1 MEGAEVVG
9 IGTNVGEPRVRR
21 RLLLARW
28 NEMAKYSIETT
39 TGRVGCGS
47 SLFHC
52 CIELGI
58 LMLLR
63 IGMTLER
70 IPDFQEAP

>member
-1 MEGAEVVG
+1 MAE
-9 IGTNVGEPRVRR
+9 
-21 RLLLARW
+21 
-28 NEMAKYSIETT
+28 YSIETM

-47 SLFHC
+47 SLFHY

-58 LMLLR
+58 LTLLR
-63 IGMTLER
+63 MSMTLER